1 MFRASLVTQALRTTR
16 PEDAPSGVRFT
27 AAAAMEAKDKL
38 IVNFILSF
46 TGARPPQRSYAES
59 CQGAS
64 SDCRHDEAVWHSSRM
79 RGLFSLANG
88 EQ

>member
-1 MFRASLVTQALRTTR
+1 MVTQALGTTR

-46 TGARPPQRSYAES
+46 TGAPRS
-59 CQGAS
+59 G
-64 SDCRHDEAVWHSSRM
+64 RM
-79 RGLFSLANG
+79 RRAVREHHRTADMTKQFGTAARMHELFSLANG